1 MALYLDYTGLSYYD
15 NKVKVWVTDRIKNLT
30 GFTAKAVDALPEI
43 GEDNIIYLV
52 KNEESTETQNVYD
65 EYLWINGAFEKLKS
79 TDKIDL
85 SDYYTKS
92 QADTLLA
99 AKQDRLVFDDVPTQ
113 GSNNAVTSGTVYTA
127 LAAKAN
133 AADINSIGN
142 ADIDRLFTPGA

>member
-30 GFTAKAVDALPEI
+30 GFTAKAVDALPET

-52 KNEESTETQNVYD
+52 KNAESTETQNVYD

-85 SDYYTKS
+85 RDYYTKS

-113 GSNNAVTSGTVYTA
+113 GSNNVVTSGTVYTA

-142 ADIDRLFTPGA
+142 ADIDKLFTPED

>member
-30 GFTAKAVDALPEI
+30 GFTAKAVDALPET

-52 KNEESTETQNVYD
+52 KNNESTETQNVYD
-65 EYLWINGAFEKLKS
+65 EYMWINGAFEKLKS

-99 AKQDRLVFDDVPTQ
+99 AKQDKLTYDDVPTQ

-142 ADIDRLFTPGA
+142 ADIDRLFTPEA

>member
-15 NKVKVWVTDRIKNLT
+15 NKVKVWVTDRLRNLT
-30 GFTAKAVDALPEI
+30 GFTAKAVDALPET

-99 AKQDRLVFDDVPTQ
+99 AKQDKLTYDDVPTR
-113 GSNNAVTSGTVYTA
+113 GSNNAVTSGTIYTA

-142 ADIDRLFTPGA
+142 ADIDRLFTQEA

>member
-15 NKVKVWVTDRIKNLT
+15 NKVKVWVTDRLRNLT
-30 GFTAKAVDALPEI
+30 GFTAKAVDALPET

-52 KNEESTETQNVYD
+52 KNEESTENQNVYD

-99 AKQDRLVFDDVPTQ
+99 AKQDKLTYDDVPTQ

-142 ADIDRLFTPGA
+142 ADIDKLFTQEA

>member
-30 GFTAKAVDALPEI
+30 GFTAKAVDALPET

-52 KNEESTETQNVYD
+52 KNDESTETQNVYD

-99 AKQDRLVFDDVPTQ
+99 AKQDKLIFDNVPTQ

-142 ADIDRLFTPGA
+142 ADIDKLFTPED

>member
-30 GFTAKAVDALPEI
+30 GFTAKAVDALPET

-52 KNEESTETQNVYD
+52 KNDESTETQNVYD

-99 AKQDRLVFDDVPTQ
+99 AKQDKLTYDDVPTQ
-113 GSNNAVTSGTVYTA
+113 GSNNVVTSGTVYTA
-127 LAAKAN
+127 LASKVDS
-133 AADINSIGN
+133 ADINSIGN
-142 ADIDRLFTPGA
+142 ADIDKLFTPGD

>member
-30 GFTAKAVDALPEI
+30 GFTAKAVDALPET

-99 AKQDRLVFDDVPTQ
+99 AKQDKLVFDDVPTQ

-142 ADIDRLFTPGA
+142 ADIDKLFTPEA

>member
-15 NKVKVWVTDRIKNLT
+15 NKVKVWVTDRLRNLT
-30 GFTAKAVDALPEI
+30 GFTAKAVDALPET

-65 EYLWINGAFEKLKS
+65 EYLWINGTFEKLKS

-99 AKQDRLVFDDVPTQ
+99 AKQDKLTYDDVPTQ

-142 ADIDRLFTPGA
+142 ADIDRLFTQEA

>member
-30 GFTAKAVDALPEI
+30 GFTAKAVDALPET

-99 AKQDRLVFDDVPTQ
+99 AKQDKLTYDDVPTQ

-142 ADIDRLFTPGA
+142 ADIDKLFTPGA

>member
-15 NKVKVWVTDRIKNLT
+15 NKVKVWVTDRLKNLT
-30 GFTAKAVDALPEI
+30 GFTAKAVDALPET

-52 KNEESTETQNVYD
+52 KNDESTETQNVYD
-65 EYLWINGAFEKLKS
+65 EYLWINSAFEKLKS

-99 AKQDRLVFDDVPTQ
+99 AKQDKLTYDDVPTQ

-133 AADINSIGN
+133 AADINSIGT
-142 ADIDRLFTPGA
+142 ADIDRLFTTGA

>member
-15 NKVKVWVTDRIKNLT
+15 NKVKVWVTDRLKNLT
-30 GFTAKAVDALPEI
+30 GFTAKAVDALPET
-43 GEDNIIYLV
+43 GENNIIYLV
-52 KNEESTETQNVYD
+52 KNDESTETQNVYD

-99 AKQDRLVFDDVPTQ
+99 AKQDKLVFDDVPTQ

-142 ADIDRLFTPGA
+142 ADIDRLFTQEA

>member
-15 NKVKVWVTDRIKNLT
+15 NKVKVWVTDRLRNLT
-30 GFTAKAVDALPEI
+30 GFTAKAVDALPET

-52 KNEESTETQNVYD
+52 KNKESTESQNVYD

-99 AKQDRLVFDDVPTQ
+99 AKQDKLTYDDVPTQ

-127 LAAKAN
+127 LATKAN

-142 ADIDRLFTPGA
+142 ADIDRLFTQEA

>member
-15 NKVKVWVTDRIKNLT
+15 NKVKVWVTDRLRNLT
-30 GFTAKAVDALPEI
+30 GFTAKAVDALPET

-52 KNEESTETQNVYD
+52 KNEESTEAQNVYD

-99 AKQDRLVFDDVPTQ
+99 AKQDKLTYDDVPTQ

-142 ADIDRLFTPGA
+142 ADIDKLFTQEA

>member
-30 GFTAKAVDALPEI
+30 GFSAKAVDALPET

-52 KNEESTETQNVYD
+52 KNDESTETQNVYD

-99 AKQDRLVFDDVPTQ
+99 AKQDKLVFDDVPTQ

-142 ADIDRLFTPGA
+142 ADIDKLFTPGA

>member
-15 NKVKVWVTDRIKNLT
+15 NKVKVWVTDRLRNLT
-30 GFTAKAVDALPEI
+30 GFTAKAVDALPET

-99 AKQDRLVFDDVPTQ
+99 AKQDKLTYDDVPTQ

-142 ADIDRLFTPGA
+142 ADIDKLFTQEA

>member
-30 GFTAKAVDALPEI
+30 GFTAKAVDALPET

-52 KNEESTETQNVYD
+52 KNDESTETQNVYD

-99 AKQDRLVFDDVPTQ
+99 VKQDKLVFDDVPTQ

-142 ADIDRLFTPGA
+142 ADIDKLFTPGA

>member
-30 GFTAKAVDALPEI
+30 GFTAKAVDALPET

>member
-1 MALYLDYTGLSYYD
+1 MALYLDYTGLGYYD

-30 GFTAKAVDALPEI
+30 GFTAKAVDALPEA

-52 KNEESTETQNVYD
+52 KNNESTETQNVYD
-65 EYLWINGAFEKLKS
+65 EYMWINGAFEKLKS

-85 SDYYTKS
+85 ADYYTKS

-113 GSNNAVTSGTVYTA
+113 GSNNVVTSGTVYTA

-142 ADIDRLFTPGA
+142 ADIDRLFTPEA

>member
-30 GFTAKAVDALPEI
+30 GFTAKAVDALPET

-52 KNEESTETQNVYD
+52 KNDESTETQNVYD

-99 AKQDRLVFDDVPTQ
+99 AKQDKLTYDDVPTQ

-142 ADIDRLFTPGA
+142 ADIDKLFTPED

>member
-30 GFTAKAVDALPEI
+30 GFTAKAVDALPET

-52 KNEESTETQNVYD
+52 KNDESTETQNVYD

-99 AKQDRLVFDDVPTQ
+99 AKQDKLVFDDVPTQ

-142 ADIDRLFTPGA
+142 ADIDKLFTPED

>member
-15 NKVKVWVTDRIKNLT
+15 NKVKVWVTDRLRNLT
-30 GFTAKAVDALPEI
+30 GFTAKAVDALPET

-99 AKQDRLVFDDVPTQ
+99 AKQDRLTYDDVPTQ

-142 ADIDRLFTPGA
+142 ADIDKLFTPEA

>member
-15 NKVKVWVTDRIKNLT
+15 NKVKVWVTDRLKNLT
-30 GFTAKAVDALPEI
+30 GFTAKAVDALPET

-52 KNEESTETQNVYD
+52 KNDESTETQNVYD

-142 ADIDRLFTPGA
+142 ADIDRLFTTEA

>member
-30 GFTAKAVDALPEI
+30 GFTAKAVDALPET

-52 KNEESTETQNVYD
+52 KNDESTETQNVYD

-99 AKQDRLVFDDVPTQ
+99 AKQDKLTYDDVPTQ

-142 ADIDRLFTPGA
+142 ADIDKLFTPGA

>member
-15 NKVKVWVTDRIKNLT
+15 NKVKVWVTDRLRNLT
-30 GFTAKAVDALPEI
+30 GFTAKAVDALPET

-52 KNEESTETQNVYD
+52 KNDESTDTQNVYD

-99 AKQDRLVFDDVPTQ
+99 AKQDKLVFDDVPTQ

-142 ADIDRLFTPGA
+142 ADIDKLFTQEA

>member
-15 NKVKVWVTDRIKNLT
+15 NKVKVWVTDRLRNLT
-30 GFTAKAVDALPEI
+30 GFTAKAVDALPET

-52 KNEESTETQNVYD
+52 KNEESTENQNVYD

-99 AKQDRLVFDDVPTQ
+99 AKQDKLTYDDVPTQ

-142 ADIDRLFTPGA
+142 ADIDRLFTQEA

>member
-30 GFTAKAVDALPEI
+30 GFTAKAVDALPET

-65 EYLWINGAFEKLKS
+65 EYMWINGAFEKLKS

-85 SDYYTKS
+85 RDYYTKS

-142 ADIDRLFTPGA
+142 ADIDKLFTTEA

>member
-30 GFTAKAVDALPEI
+30 GFTAKAVDALPET

-52 KNEESTETQNVYD
+52 KNDESTETQNVYD

-99 AKQDRLVFDDVPTQ
+99 AKQDKLTYDDVPTQ

-142 ADIDRLFTPGA
+142 ADIDRLFTTGA

>member
-30 GFTAKAVDALPEI
+30 GFTAKAVDVLPET

-52 KNEESTETQNVYD
+52 KNDESTETQNVYD

-142 ADIDRLFTPGA
+142 ADIDKLFTPGA

>member
-30 GFTAKAVDALPEI
+30 GFTAKAVDALPET

-52 KNEESTETQNVYD
+52 KNDESTETQNVYD

-85 SDYYTKS
+85 SDYYT
-92 QADTLLA
+92 A
-99 AKQDRLVFDDVPTQ
+99 AYTNETTDSIATIDIGIAYMAIDYCTTIFFP
-113 GSNNAVTSGTVYTA
+113 VTVC
-127 LAAKAN
+127 
-133 AADINSIGN
+133 
-142 ADIDRLFTPGA
+142 

>member
-15 NKVKVWVTDRIKNLT
+15 NKVKVWVTDRLKNLT
-30 GFTAKAVDALPEI
+30 GFTAKAVDALPET

-52 KNEESTETQNVYD
+52 KNDESTETQNVYD

-99 AKQDRLVFDDVPTQ
+99 AKQDKLTYDDVPTQ

-142 ADIDRLFTPGA
+142 ADIDRLFTTEA

>member
-15 NKVKVWVTDRIKNLT
+15 NKVKVWVTDRLKNLT
-30 GFTAKAVDALPEI
+30 GFTAKAVDALPET
-43 GEDNIIYLV
+43 GENNIIYLV
-52 KNEESTETQNVYD
+52 KNDESTETQNVYD

-99 AKQDRLVFDDVPTQ
+99 AKQDKLTYDDVPTQ

-142 ADIDRLFTPGA
+142 ADIDRLFTQEA

>member
-30 GFTAKAVDALPEI
+30 GFTAKAVDALPET

-52 KNEESTETQNVYD
+52 KNNESTETQNVYD
-65 EYLWINGAFEKLKS
+65 EYMWINGAFEKLKS

-99 AKQDRLVFDDVPTQ
+99 AKQDKLTYDDVPTQ

-142 ADIDRLFTPGA
+142 ADIDKLFTPEA

>member
-15 NKVKVWVTDRIKNLT
+15 NKVKVWVTDRLRNLT
-30 GFTAKAVDALPEI
+30 GFTAKAVDALPET

-99 AKQDRLVFDDVPTQ
+99 AKQDRLTYDDVPTQ

-142 ADIDRLFTPGA
+142 ADIDKLFTPED

>member
-15 NKVKVWVTDRIKNLT
+15 NKVKVWVTDRLKNLT
-30 GFTAKAVDALPEI
+30 GFTAKAVDALPET

-85 SDYYTKS
+85 ADYYTKS

-99 AKQDRLVFDDVPTQ
+99 AKQDKLTYDDVPTQ

-142 ADIDRLFTPGA
+142 ADIDKLFTPEA

>member
-15 NKVKVWVTDRIKNLT
+15 NKVKVWVTDRLKNLT
-30 GFTAKAVDALPEI
+30 GFTAKAVDALPET

-85 SDYYTKS
+85 TDYYTKS

-99 AKQDRLVFDDVPTQ
+99 AKQDKLTYDDVPTQ

-142 ADIDRLFTPGA
+142 ADIDKLFTPEA

>member
-30 GFTAKAVDALPEI
+30 GFSAKAVDALPET

-52 KNEESTETQNVYD
+52 KNDESTETQNVYD

-99 AKQDRLVFDDVPTQ
+99 AKQDKLVFDDVPTQ
-113 GSNNAVTSGTVYTA
+113 GSNKVGTSGTVYTA

-133 AADINSIGN
+133 AADSNSIAN
-142 ADIDRLFTPGA
+142 ADIDKLFTPEA

>member
-30 GFTAKAVDALPEI
+30 GFTAKAVDALPET

-99 AKQDRLVFDDVPTQ
+99 VKQDKLVFDDVPTQ

-142 ADIDRLFTPGA
+142 ADIDKLFTPGA

>member
-15 NKVKVWVTDRIKNLT
+15 NKVKVWVTDRLKNLT
-30 GFTAKAVDALPEI
+30 GFTAKAVDALPET

-52 KNEESTETQNVYD
+52 KNEESTESQNVYD

-79 TDKIDL
+79 TDKIEL

-99 AKQDRLVFDDVPTQ
+99 AKQDKLTYDDVPTQ

-142 ADIDRLFTPGA
+142 ADIDRLFTQEA

>member
-1 MALYLDYTGLSYYD
+1 MALYLDYTGLGYYD
-15 NKVKVWVTDRIKNLT
+15 IKVKVWVTDRIKNLT
-30 GFTAKAVDALPEI
+30 GFTAKAVDALPET

-52 KNEESTETQNVYD
+52 KNDEATETQNVYD
-65 EYLWINGAFEKLKS
+65 EYLWINGVFEKLKS

-113 GSNNAVTSGTVYTA
+113 GSNNVVTSGTVYTA

-142 ADIDRLFTPGA
+142 ADIDRLFTPED